1 MSSGGSKSTTTAAT
15 YTDPVN
21 GQTFDS
27 SAALNAEI
35 QKRERDAHDKT
46 ELATDNGRGYQLT
59 NQSNFDQDLI
69 NAQTTAARN
78 AKQYFIDQGYDPS
91 LFDTQLRSAVDA
103 ASGTINNPYIGAGT
117 DTTTLQRNTPAINSA
132 FSPNLGAQILSSAN
146 SGYQSQAANKIA
158 QAFAPTYSRDQI
170 SDSWL
175 SPAVDSV
182 LTSQF
187 DPLSSQLTNAQKR
200 GTLND
205 TGYAAALKALSNDKT
220 TATSTVNRLG
230 QGVLSSD
237 RSSLDDYITGAKNDA
252 SKVDARTYGSFNPD
266 SYVSGANNLV
276 DNYKT
281 NFGGDLSNAVGN
293 TSFSDI
299 TKLLN
304 AGGVVQ
310 GATDPTAT
318 NPVGIGDKGAGVS
331 DAYIAQQAL
340 ANTQRG
346 LGSTGD
352 F

>member
-1 MSSGGSKSTTTAAT
+1 MSSGGTKSSTTAAT

-27 SAALNAEI
+27 AAALNAEI
-35 QKRERDAHDKT
+35 QNREKT
-46 ELATDNGRGYQLT
+46 ERSTSDYNTSVGVENQLHNQQNYSEAKAKAQNNATT
-59 NQSNFDQDLI
+59 
-69 NAQTTAARN
+69 N
-78 AKQYFIDQGYDPS
+78 AKQYFTDQGYDPS
-91 LFDTQLRSAVDA
+91 LFDTQLREAIDQ
-103 ASGTINNPYIGAGT
+103 ASGTISNPFTATGT
-117 DTTTLQRNTPAINSA
+117 DTTTLQDYTSTINGA

-158 QAFAPTYSRDQI
+158 QAFSPTYARDSI

-187 DPLSSQLTNAQKR
+187 DPLNSQLTNAQKR

-205 TGYAAALKALSNDKT
+205 AGYQAALKALGNDKT

-252 SKVDARTYGSFNPD
+252 SKVDARTYGSFSPD

-276 DNYKT
+276 DNYKS